1 MKMTTI
7 RMPMM
12 HTVIAVMRKSE
23 TEESSVT
30 KGVVLWESM
39 VTQKT

>member
-1 MKMTTI
+1 MK
-7 RMPMM
+7 

-23 TEESSVT
+23 TEGYSVI